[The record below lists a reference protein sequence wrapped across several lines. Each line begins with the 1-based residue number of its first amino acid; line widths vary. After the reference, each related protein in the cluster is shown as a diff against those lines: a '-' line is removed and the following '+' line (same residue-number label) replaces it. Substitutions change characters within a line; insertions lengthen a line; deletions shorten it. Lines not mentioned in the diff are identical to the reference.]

1 MTQNKFWLVLTE
13 KQAQEKFL
21 TKEYAINDARE
32 LAQKRK
38 KPMYLMEC
46 VKVFDVNVNIV
57 ETSFE
62 ATPEESSA
70 VTEQDD
76 TISVKPVLGLPEIEP
91 NFDKK
96 HSYNFFDKN
105 ELIKSGVLTEEPP
118 KPKFKVGDRVLL
130 DNYYDCIVDD
140 YIYET
145 KSYKVSIMGGGY
157 NIAKEVRLSHRK

>member
-1 MTQNKFWLVLTE
+1 MTTNKFWLVLTE

-21 TKEYAINDARE
+21 TQEYAINDARE

-38 KPMYLMEC
+38 KPIYLMEC
-46 VKVFDVNVNIV
+46 VKVFDVDVNVI

-62 ATPEESSA
+62 ATPEESLA

-76 TISVKPVLGLPEIEP
+76 IISVKPVLGLPTV
-91 NFDKK
+91 DK
-96 HSYNFFDKN
+96 
-105 ELIKSGVLTEEPP
+105 TETV
-118 KPKFKVGDRVLL
+118 KPKFKFGDRVLI

-140 YIYET
+140 YIDET

-157 NIAKEVRLSHRK
+157 NIANEVRLSHRK